1 MTALMDSTGAVA
13 FNHQLVAK
21 AQASYGQSRT
31 KIQAQ
36 QWAET
41 LFQQAIQKG
50 RVNKLTS
57 FLRRRQT
64 QLWQLHPSEPTR
76 QLGQRQEEQVQLDNI
91 KGSTNGRTM
100 DFDNKFLPLQTHNK
114 SRWVSVA
121 KAVRLGIKL
130 PPVELIRIDD
140 HYFVVDGHHRL
151 SIAQAMGE
159 TAIAANVTIHEIV
172 TP

>member
-36 QWAET
+36 QWAEA

-76 QLGQRQEEQVQLDNI
+76 QLGQRQEEQVQLDGQVSTRAFNS
-91 KGSTNGRTM
+91 GSPPSLAHWMLTGSLPATPPPLSPNPAVCRALIQGRR
-100 DFDNKFLPLQTHNK
+100 LP
-114 SRWVSVA
+114 RR
-121 KAVRLGIKL
+121 VR
-130 PPVELIRIDD
+130 R
-140 HYFVVDGHHRL
+140 
-151 SIAQAMGE
+151 
-159 TAIAANVTIHEIV
+159 
-172 TP
+172 

>member
-1 MTALMDSTGAVA
+1 
-13 FNHQLVAK
+13 
-21 AQASYGQSRT
+21 
-31 KIQAQ
+31 
-36 QWAET
+36 
-41 LFQQAIQKG
+41 
-50 RVNKLTS
+50 
-57 FLRRRQT
+57 
-64 QLWQLHPSEPTR
+64 
-76 QLGQRQEEQVQLDNI
+76 
-91 KGSTNGRTM
+91 M